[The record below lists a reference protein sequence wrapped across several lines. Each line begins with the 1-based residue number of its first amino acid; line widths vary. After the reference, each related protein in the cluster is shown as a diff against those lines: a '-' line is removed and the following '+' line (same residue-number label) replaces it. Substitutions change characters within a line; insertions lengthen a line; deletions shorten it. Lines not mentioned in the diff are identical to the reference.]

1 MKTERDKVAH
11 LLRRFAFGAS
21 EIELDYYAEGGLS
34 SAISK
39 LLDYDKVAETV
50 AVRPSE
56 LTNGK
61 QGLRVQH
68 VQMWWFIRMLTTDR
82 PLEERMTLFWH
93 DHFATSAMKV
103 TIPASMLRQ
112 NEILREGATGSFRD
126 LLREV
131 SKDPAMLFWLD
142 NQTNVKG
149 KPNENFAREVMELFT
164 LGVGNYTEQ
173 DVQSAARAFTGWTFR
188 AGNNKKSPGQ
198 PKGNGFLFRADQHD
212 NGIKT
217 VLGQTGN
224 LDGDAVIDLLCEQTQ
239 CHEYICRKLWEY
251 FAYPN
256 PEAHIVKRLAN
267 AFRASKLNIAHVLR
281 SIMESPEFYS
291 EKAER
296 ALYKSPI
303 DFCVPT
309 LRQLGVSEIIK
320 RVLSETNDSN
330 RDKLPGKLAPIAAL
344 NRSTKAMGMELLFPP
359 DVSGWAGGASWIS
372 SATVDERIKWA
383 DRIFGATRGA
393 GPSIRYPSGT
403 LFAPSETPA
412 EIADRLV
419 SIFDVQLPAAKR
431 EQLRAAAV
439 QASASAGKNDRAS
452 AVCNAVA
459 RLLFATPEF
468 QFS

>member
-50 AVRPSE
+50 SVRPSE

-103 TIPASMLRQ
+103 TIPASMLQQ

-188 AGNNKKSPGQ
+188 AGNNKKSQGQ

-239 CHEYICRKLWEY
+239 CHEYICKKLWEN

-256 PEAHIVKRLAN
+256 PDSHIVKRLAN
-267 AFRASKLNIAHVLR
+267 AFKASKLSIAHVLR

-309 LRQLGVSEIIK
+309 LRQLGVSEMIK

-359 DVSGWAGGASWIS
+359 DVAGWAGGASWIS
-372 SATVDERIKWA
+372 SATVVERIKWA

-403 LFAPSETPA
+403 LFSPSETPA

-431 EQLRAAAV
+431 EQLRAAAT

-452 AVCNAVA
+452 VVCNAVA